1 MLQICE
7 SQRSEFLSLPG
18 QVFLHIYPSYLDSSK
33 FLAPI
38 GFATF
43 MYLRSSVIFKC
54 LLSPKSATTQCRI
67 ASTSPGV
74 PVSNR
79 MSRCCVPAAVH
90 QRDQRLDELGV
101 VGCVVGAEKP
111 RDPLL
116 TIEAAH
122 QSSPLSAVSSSD
134 APPFPFLHC
143 PLSQEKISHQMENFS
158 RYNRASSCQIN

>member
-1 MLQICE
+1 M
-7 SQRSEFLSLPG
+7 SLPG

-79 MSRCCVPAAVH
+79 MSSCCVPAAVH

-122 QSSPLSAVSSSD
+122 
-134 APPFPFLHC
+134 HC
-143 PLSQEKISHQMENFS
+143 QQCHPQMPHPSLFSTVHYRKRRSHTKWKISLVIIELPVARSTDH
-158 RYNRASSCQIN
+158 ILIVPPLVTPVV